1 MKYRE
6 NPAALAGLSVRA
18 LGSEDTRHRFL
29 MPVTTPAG
37 PLRVLIVEDRALDAE
52 LIVAELQRAGYAL
65 TSLECVETPDAF
77 LRHLSPPPDVILCDY
92 ALPSF
97 SAPDAL
103 RLVKQRGLDIPF
115 IIVSGSIG
123 EEVAVDAIKHG
134 ADDYL
139 LKDRLGRLGPAVSQA
154 IEEKKLRAAA
164 ARAEEDL
171 RQSEYKYRCL
181 FEHLPDAAY
190 LCDSASGRIID
201 VNHHGETLLGLDRAG
216 VLGTKIGQFM
226 PDNVARTLLSTARD
240 DQPPSEIETAVNR
253 PLDGAVPVSV
263 RSAVVPLYN
272 RRLLLVF
279 VRRHDSTR

>member
-1 MKYRE
+1 MKNRE
-6 NPAALAGLSVRA
+6 NPACLAGLYIATR
-18 LGSEDTRHRFL
+18 GSQGRPPRLL
-29 MPVTTPAG
+29 MPVTTPAAT
-37 PLRVLIVEDRALDAE
+37 LRVLIVEDRALDAE
-52 LIVAELQRAGYAL
+52 LMVAELQRAGY
-65 TSLECVETPDAF
+65 TLESVIRVETAEAF
-77 LRHLSPPPDVILCDY
+77 IRQLSPQIDVILCDY

-139 LKDRLGRLGPAVSQA
+139 LKDRLGRLGPAVNQA
-154 IEEKKLRAAA
+154 IEEKQLRAAA
-164 ARAEEDL
+164 HRAEEDL

-190 LCDSASGRIID
+190 LCDATSGRIID
-201 VNHHGETLLGLDRAG
+201 VNPHGETLLGRDRAG
-216 VLGTKIGQFM
+216 VLGSKIGLFL
-226 PDNVARTLLSTARD
+226 PTEITRELLSPAAHT
-240 DQPPSEIETAVNR
+240 PPPEIETVFNR
-253 PLDGAVPVSV
+253 PGHDPLRVRL
-263 RSAVVPLYN
+263 RSAIVPFYS

-279 VRRHDSTR
+279 IRAEL